1 VVRTGTRCLPKHI
14 WIPRSTV
21 STWRRRGQRPVVTVE
36 PLDQDRQQLLDTI
49 VKLDR
54 RVRIIAAV
62 VRVLL
67 GLLRASG
74 FTLAGERLPEGAAK
88 AGILRAI
95 TSATPFL
102 PLAVILR
109 IARLEP
115 GRYHRWNRAATAVC
129 GLDDHSSCPRTSPSQ
144 LTSAEVAEIKDMV
157 LAPEKRHVSL
167 RTLALHAQR
176 IGKVFASTTTW
187 AKLVRVRGWIRPR
200 QRVHP
205 PKPTVGV
212 RAAGPNQVWHIDVTI
227 LKLLDGT
234 KAYLH
239 AIIDNYSRKIL
250 AWTVAERLDPT
261 ATCQLLLAAGKHMV
275 FAGLPLLFADSG
287 IENINSAV
295 DATLLSACLE
305 RVLAQ
310 VDVAYS
316 NSMIEAFWRSL
327 KHQWLYLNSL
337 DSIERLRAL
346 VKFFVEEHNT
356 QMPHSAFAGQTPDEM
371 YFGTA
376 VGPAG
381 ATGGGPEQG
390 TGGAPCSKPGD
401 DLQRVQW
408 SASQPSRIANSSM
421 ISALTLLRT
430 PLCERSAHTAGLSAR
445 AWERRWGWPM
455 RCGASRQGMILSRGH
470 GTVVVER
477 PWRFRSITRQ

>member
-1 VVRTGTRCLPKHI
+1 MAADDFAMLDTSTTTSRTRCAYDHRLREQVVRNGTRCLPKHVA
-14 WIPRSTV
+14 IPRSTV
-21 STWRRRGQRPVVTVE
+21 STWRRRGSRPVVTIE
-36 PLDQDRQQLLDTI
+36 PIELDRLQLVDTI
-49 VKLDR
+49 AKLELQK
-54 RVRIIAAV
+54 RILAAV

-67 GLLRASG
+67 AMLRASG

-95 TSATPFL
+95 TSAKLFL

-109 IARLEP
+109 IVHLEP
-115 GRYHRWNRAATAVC
+115 GRYHAWNSRASSLAC
-129 GLDDHSSCPRTSPSQ
+129 GLDDRSSCPRTSPSQ
-144 LTSAEVAEIKDMV
+144 LTPTEVADIKDMV
-157 LAPEKRHVSL
+157 LAPEKRHMSL
-167 RTLALHAQR
+167 RTLAMHAQR
-176 IGKVFASTTTW
+176 IGKVFAAATTW
-187 AKLVRVRGWIRPR
+187 GKLIRERGWLRPR
-200 QRVHP
+200 KRVHP

-212 RAAGPNQVWHIDVTI
+212 RASGPNEIWHVDLTV

-275 FAGLPLLFADSG
+275 FAGRPLLFADSG

-295 DATLLSACLE
+295 DDTLFSACLE

-337 DSIERLRAL
+337 DSIERLRSL

-376 VGPAG
+376 VDLPAQLAVARSKALAERLAANRA
-381 ATGGGPEQG
+381 ATCSECSGQQASLPES
-390 TGGAPCSKPGD
+390 PIP
-401 DLQRVQW
+401 
-408 SASQPSRIANSSM
+408 P
-421 ISALTLLRT
+421 
-430 PLCERSAHTAGLSAR
+430 
-445 AWERRWGWPM
+445 
-455 RCGASRQGMILSRGH
+455 
-470 GTVVVER
+470 
-477 PWRFRSITRQ
+477 

>member
-1 VVRTGTRCLPKHI
+1 MRGDVWAMPDTQAATSRTRCAYDHRLRNQVVKTGTRCLPEHI
-14 WIPRSTV
+14 RIPRSTL
-21 STWRRRGQRPVVTVE
+21 STWQRRGQRPVVTIE
-36 PLDQDRQQLLDTI
+36 PFDQDRQHLVDTI
-49 VKLDR
+49 AKLDR
-54 RVRIIAAV
+54 RGRILAAV
-62 VRVLL
+62 VRILL
-67 GLLRASG
+67 ALLRASG

-88 AGILRAI
+88 TGILSAI
-95 TSATPFL
+95 TSAKAFL

-115 GRYHRWNRAATAVC
+115 GRYHRWNRAAMTVC
-129 GLDDHSSCPRTSPSQ
+129 GLSDRSSCPKTSPNQ
-144 LTSAEVAEIKDMV
+144 LTPVEVANIKDMV
-157 LAPEKRHVSL
+157 LAPEKRHMSL
-167 RTLALHAQR
+167 RTLAMHAQR
-176 IGKVFASTTTW
+176 IGKVFASATTW
-187 AKLVRVRGWIRPR
+187 AKLVRARGWLRPR
-200 QRVHP
+200 KRVHP

-212 RAAGPNQVWHIDVTI
+212 RAAAPNEIWHVDVSV
-227 LKLLDGT
+227 LKLLDGK

-287 IENINSAV
+287 IENINSVVA
-295 DATLLSACLE
+295 DTLFIACLK

-337 DSIERLRAL
+337 DSIERLRVL
-346 VKFFVEEHNT
+346 VAFFVEEHNT

-376 VGPAG
+376 VDLPVQLVA
-381 ATGGGPEQG
+381 AR
-390 TGGAPCSKPGD
+390 SKARGER
-401 DLQRVQW
+401 L
-408 SASQPSRIANSSM
+408 AANR
-421 ISALTLLRT
+421 ALTCSECSGQQSSLPESLN
-430 PLCERSAHTAGLSAR
+430 P
-445 AWERRWGWPM
+445 P
-455 RCGASRQGMILSRGH
+455 
-470 GTVVVER
+470 
-477 PWRFRSITRQ
+477 